1 MYMHPLLDR
10 EKITPRQALEL
21 LIDGND
27 RFTRNISTNKNLLQV
42 ANLTKDQQFPFA
54 AILSCSDSRTST
66 ELIFDQSLGDI
77 FSVRLA
83 GNIASN
89 KAIGSLEYSCKYLG
103 SKVVVVLGHT
113 KCGAVKAACDHFD
126 GGNIGEIT
134 SLIAPAVRKEGSHS
148 ANRTSA
154 NGDFVN
160 RVCEL
165 NVEVQMQRILGRS
178 EILRTMLKNKE
189 IALVGGVYDLETAQV
204 TFPGAYRLFDLG
216 QDSATFNWH
225 EQIPALAKGASYA

>member
-1 MYMHPLLDR
+1 MYMHPLLNR

-21 LIDGND
+21 LIEGND

-42 ANLTKDQQFPFA
+42 ANLTKDQQFPLA

-113 KCGAVKAACDHFD
+113 KCGAVKAACDHFN

-134 SLIAPAVRKEGSHS
+134 SLISPAVTKEQTFT

-154 NGDFVN
+154 NADFVN
-160 RVCEL
+160 KVCEL
-165 NVEVQMQRILGRS
+165 NVEVQMKRILQRS
-178 EILRTMLKNKE
+178 EILRNMLQNKE
-189 IALVGGVYDLETAQV
+189 IGLIGGVYDLETAIV
-204 TFPGAYRLFDLG
+204 SFPAAYRLFDL
-216 QDSATFNWH
+216 
-225 EQIPALAKGASYA
+225 EQSSSTLLSDDHDLLLVRGASYA

>member
-10 EKITPRQALEL
+10 EKIVPQQALEL
-21 LIDGND
+21 LIEGND

-113 KCGAVKAACDHFD
+113 KCGAVKAACDHFN

-134 SLIAPAVRKEGSHS
+134 SLIQPAVSREGSHTTD
-148 ANRTSA
+148 RTSA

-160 RVCEL
+160 KVCAL
-165 NVEVQMQRILGRS
+165 NVEVQMQRILERS
-178 EILRTMLKNKE
+178 EILRTMLQNRE

-204 TFPGAYRLFDLG
+204 SFPEAYRWFSLDQGSASLTVGSDL
-216 QDSATFNWH
+216 SSSV
-225 EQIPALAKGASYA
+225 KGVSYA

>member
-113 KCGAVKAACDHFD
+113 KCGAVKAACDHFA

-134 SLIAPAVRKEGSHS
+134 SLIAPAVGREGSHS
-148 ANRTSA
+148 ANRTST

-160 RVCEL
+160 KVCEL
-165 NVEVQMQRILGRS
+165 NVEVQMQRILARS
-178 EILRTMLKNKE
+178 EILRSMLKSQE

-204 TFPGAYRLFDLG
+204 TFPEAYRLFDLE
-216 QDSATFNWH
+216 QDSATFTWH
-225 EQIPALAKGASYA
+225 DDIPALMKGASYV

>member
-10 EKITPRQALEL
+10 EKITPLQALEL
-21 LIDGND
+21 LIEGND
-27 RFTRNISTNKNLLQV
+27 RFTRNLSTHKSLLQV
-42 ANLTKDQQFPFA
+42 ANLTKDQQLPFA

-113 KCGAVKAACDHFD
+113 KCGAVKAACDHFS

-134 SLIAPAVRKEGSHS
+134 SLITPAVDSERSHTH
-148 ANRTSA
+148 NRDSSNA
-154 NGDFVN
+154 DFVN
-160 RVCEL
+160 KVCGL
-165 NVEVQMQRILGRS
+165 NVEVQMQRILARS
-178 EILRTMLKNKE
+178 EILRTMLQDKE
-189 IALVGGVYDLETAQV
+189 IALVGGIYDLETAQV
-204 TFPGAYRLFDLG
+204 SFPEAYRLFDIDQG
-216 QDSATFNWH
+216 SASFNDAMSV
-225 EQIPALAKGASYA
+225 IVKGASYA

>member
-10 EKITPRQALEL
+10 EKITPHQALEL
-21 LIDGND
+21 LIEGND
-27 RFTRNISTNKNLLQV
+27 RFTSNVSTNKSLLQV
-42 ANLTKDQQFPFA
+42 ANLTKDQQHPFA

-113 KCGAVKAACDHFD
+113 KCGAVKAACDHFN

-134 SLIAPAVRKEGSHS
+134 SLISQAVTQEQTYT

-154 NGDFVN
+154 NGDFVDK
-160 RVCEL
+160 VCEL
-165 NVEVQMQRILGRS
+165 NVEVQMRRILQRS
-178 EILRTMLKNKE
+178 EILRTMLQNKE
-189 IALVGGVYDLETAQV
+189 IGLVGGIYDLETAEV
-204 TFPGAYRLFDLG
+204 SFPEAYRLFDLE
-216 QDSATFNWH
+216 QASSSRFTQADTSAL
-225 EQIPALAKGASYA
+225 EKGASYA